1 VASASPW
8 LCKALELAARATIRF
23 TIAKSSNVDRARRS
37 IPSDHFVT
45 GRNGFDELAAFF
57 AVDLCA
63 GHPLAIDARAPGG
76 LQLVELR
83 FEGSTHGSDAG
94 VTEA

>member
-1 VASASPW
+1 MASASPW

-83 FEGSTHGSDAG
+83 FEGSTHG
-94 VTEA
+94 